1 MAYAVLDIIVVYRIF
16 YQDSGIQNLVINKE
30 YSKYLFWVENGHSFN
45 FYILGTIKPQ
55 FMLARIIR
63 SEAEM
68 FLS

>member
-16 YQDSGIQNLVINKE
+16 SQDSGIQNLVINKE
-30 YSKYLFWVENGHSFN
+30 YSENLVWVENGHSFN

-63 SEAEM
+63 SETEM